1 MVELV
6 LAVVPTVVSVVL
18 AVVEHITVQLVEQ
31 ELLVKEPTV
40 VMVPHQL
47 AQGVEVPV
55 LLGLMQGQMLPQQE
69 EQELHPQYQA
79 HQ

>member
-1 MVELV
+1 MHQ
-6 LAVVPTVVSVVL
+6 VVPTAVAVVL
-18 AVVEHITVQLVEQ
+18 AVVEHTTVQLVEQ

-55 LLGLMQGQMLPQQE
+55 LLELMQGQMLPQQE
-69 EQELHPQYQA
+69 EQELHRLYLV

>member
-1 MVELV
+1 ML
-6 LAVVPTVVSVVL
+6 LVVPLVVAVVL
-18 AVVEHITVQLVEQ
+18 AGVEHITVQLVEQ

-40 VMVPHQL
+40 VMVAHQRVP
-47 AQGVEVPV
+47 GVEVQV
-55 LLGLMQGQMLPQQE
+55 LLGLMQDQVLPQQE